1 MKLLIT
7 LVVLSGLWGCGATDE
22 SPDAPS
28 RMEVRTE
35 ALEPFV
41 CGSTQ
46 PVHTF
51 AGIYLAGQPSGTDF
65 ELAEADGVRTV
76 INLRMPQEQEDF
88 DEAGIVTGLGMTYIS
103 LPWNG
108 PDALTDDVFD
118 RAREMFNTAERP
130 MMVHCGSANRVG
142 AVWIPWRVLDGGV
155 SFEAALTEA
164 RTMGLRTPAYID
176 RARSYIGE
184 YGAR

>member
-51 AGIYLAGQPSGTDF
+51 AGIYL
-65 ELAEADGVRTV
+65 
-76 INLRMPQEQEDF
+76 PQEQEDF